1 MASKTEPNCCWLWKW
16 YHKGLF
22 RSPKEQQ
29 VSAFLA
35 FLKTQVGWGGGDGR
49 LMKPFCLF
57 PRFFFPLQY
66 FRFLVFMFVCIFTR
80 ESVRISL
87 CRRLLRCT
95 LLRQMREYSHQKT
108 YSGVKRMLG
117 KLKLL
122 ENVYKHGLE

>member
-35 FLKTQVGWGGGDGR
+35 FLKAQVEWGGGDGR

-57 PRFFFPLQY
+57 PRFSFPSNDES
-66 FRFLVFMFVCIFTR
+66 FRFLVFLFVCIFTR
-80 ESVRISL
+80 EIVRI
-87 CRRLLRCT
+87 

-108 YSGVKRMLG
+108 YNGVKRML
-117 KLKLL
+117 
-122 ENVYKHGLE
+122 